1 MCYPHNTFLD
11 LCNSSH
17 PTQPHSKLLISL
29 TTGSSENVQNKRRVY
44 TVSCGFGLK
53 NKTKIVICN
62 NIIFCSYL
70 EGPSGLD
77 SSVNDS
83 EERPENSTRGQLR
96 RGLESKGISIGCQ
109 TSEALTR
116 RRSECSQKKECKD
129 SESFSDF
136 LNVPKWAVGNIKL
149 PLYSL

>member
-1 MCYPHNTFLD
+1 MY
-11 LCNSSH
+11 
-17 PTQPHSKLLISL
+17 K
-29 TTGSSENVQNKRRVY
+29 NKRRVY

-62 NIIFCSYL
+62 INFCSYL

-77 SSVNDS
+77 SSVNYS

-129 SESFSDF
+129 SECFSDF
-136 LNVPKWAVGNIKL
+136 SNVPKWEAGNIKL
-149 PLYSL
+149 APYSL